1 MRIAYGTTVL
11 HRALSEDKFDGIGRY
26 TSELMR
32 SLACVPGLELVPFA
46 YTGCTLH
53 NSVPSPVLAGS
64 FKRQALLA
72 LLAGRDFRTLS
83 AGISGRADVLHATDH
98 FIPRLRS
105 MPVVATLHDA
115 IPLAHP
121 EWISYSCKR
130 LKNSFWKKTA
140 TWADR
145 VITVSEHSKRE
156 IAHWFG
162 IPEQN
167 IRVTPLGVGHE
178 WFEEVPREEM
188 QRVKMK
194 HGLPERFFFFVGTL
208 HPRKNVMRL
217 IEAHRAL
224 PSHIRREIPLVVAGR
239 AGWQCGEEVAALES
253 GDGGA
258 LRWLRWLPEDD
269 LPAVFK
275 QASVFVLPSLHEG
288 FGLPVLEAFAAGTPV
303 VASNAGAIPEVAGD
317 AAILVDPP
325 DVGALAQAMRRVAED
340 TMLAD
345 SLRAKG
351 RERARQFTWE
361 RTARLTADVYRE
373 VLIRDKD
380 T

>member
-1 MRIAYGTTVL
+1 M
-11 HRALSEDKFDGIGRY
+11 
-26 TSELMR
+26 
-32 SLACVPGLELVPFA
+32 VPFA